1 MEQWFTLTG
10 AIDPGVVGQTIVY
23 LQGQLFNSATRPI
36 SKLTFFISSLGGDID
51 SAIRLYDYLTALPFP
66 VDTVGFGQIY
76 SAGVTIYLAGQERF
90 ALRKTKFLIHEGIY
104 TIGQPSA
111 PMHLHDENLT
121 ILKEL
126 GKRNTEILSERSG
139 KTTANI
145 QKMMKEV
152 KVLSADQARSAGFV
166 TRIID
171 KLPIPTIPQTPTAVP
186 PSTP

>member
-1 MEQWFTLTG
+1 MEQWYTFTGT
-10 AIDPGVVGQTIVY
+10 IDAGLVAQTILY
-23 LQGQLFNSATRPI
+23 FQNLLFNSATYPI
-36 SKLTFFISSLGGDID
+36 SKLTFFVSSLGGDTD

-66 VDTVGFGQIY
+66 VDTVGFGQVY

-90 ALRKTKFLIHEGIY
+90 ALKKTKFLIHEGIY

-139 KTTANI
+139 KTVANI
-145 QKMMKEV
+145 ETMMKDV
-152 KVLSADQARSAGFV
+152 KILSADQAKSAGFV
-166 TRIID
+166 TKIID
-171 KLPIPTIPQTPTAVP
+171 KLPIRPIPQTPTTTTA
-186 PSTP
+186 